1 MHVAFLSTDKDPWAL
16 GMRSVSAVLKADGH
30 RTRLLF
36 MQSDRRGYA
45 KRTMDEALDL
55 IRDADVIGFSCL
67 ARGSERTKQVLEAL
81 RPLKKLTVWGGLHA
95 SLYATECVQWADIVC
110 RGEGEGMMLE
120 LLECLEQGKDWKHI
134 QNAAYAD
141 NGQVIMN
148 SLRPLVANLDELPL
162 PDFSFENEFHLTDK
176 GFVAVSNLRGFAEGG
191 EILFTTSRGCPFH
204 CTYCCNRKLQEL
216 YSGIGRYGRRMS
228 VTKLIEHSQALR
240 KAFPRAK
247 YFFFVDDDFAAR
259 SVDELT
265 QLSEEFPQKVGL
277 PFECFTHALWVTQPK
292 MDLLVKAGLWRI
304 RMGIETGSERT
315 RREIYDRHVTN
326 QAMTRAAEI
335 IRTYPQVVPYYFV
348 IITNPYEERADV
360 TATVRFMES
369 LPLGY
374 YLLTF
379 NLVFFPGSALHER
392 AVRDGLIGGKL
403 DSGYELDF
411 LGGLHYEGHRWKRKN
426 LYLNGLLFLMEG
438 KSTPRR
444 MGSLPRFTL
453 SALLSPRMMDFN
465 ERHSVV
471 IQTLIALK
479 LFLLACR
486 RRGARLLKMI
496 LSDPTAVYNLRYH
509 FRRVFARRE

>member
-1 MHVAFLSTDKDPWAL
+1 
-16 GMRSVSAVLKADGH
+16 
-30 RTRLLF
+30 
-36 MQSDRRGYA
+36 
-45 KRTMDEALDL
+45 
-55 IRDADVIGFSCL
+55 
-67 ARGSERTKQVLEAL
+67 
-81 RPLKKLTVWGGLHA
+81 
-95 SLYATECVQWADIVC
+95 
-110 RGEGEGMMLE
+110 
-120 LLECLEQGKDWKHI
+120 
-134 QNAAYAD
+134 
-141 NGQVIMN
+141 
-148 SLRPLVANLDELPL
+148 
-162 PDFSFENEFHLTDK
+162 
-176 GFVAVSNLRGFAEGG
+176 
-191 EILFTTSRGCPFH
+191 
-204 CTYCCNRKLQEL
+204 
-216 YSGIGRYGRRMS
+216 
-228 VTKLIEHSQALR
+228 
-240 KAFPRAK
+240 
-247 YFFFVDDDFAAR
+247 
-259 SVDELT
+259 
-265 QLSEEFPQKVGL
+265 
-277 PFECFTHALWVTQPK
+277 

-374 YLLTF
+374 YLQTF

-392 AVRDGLIGGKL
+392 AVGDGLIGGKL

-444 MGSLPRFTL
+444 LGSLPRFTL
-453 SALLSPRMMDFN
+453 SALLSARMINFN

-486 RRGARLLKMI
+486 RQGARLLKMI
-496 LSDPTAVYNLRYH
+496 LPNPTAVYNLRYH
-509 FRRVFARRE
+509 FRRVFAR